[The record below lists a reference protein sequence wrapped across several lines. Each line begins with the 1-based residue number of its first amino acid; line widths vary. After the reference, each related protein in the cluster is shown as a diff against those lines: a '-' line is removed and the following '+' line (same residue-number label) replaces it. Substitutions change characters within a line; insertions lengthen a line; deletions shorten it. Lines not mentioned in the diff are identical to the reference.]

1 MPCHLEPTLSRL
13 TPPRTCATSVPE
25 DPSKAQIGKISYSNL
40 KTKPRS
46 SLVVL
51 CLGLGTF
58 IALTWV
64 QFLVGELRSTSHL
77 LSLGL
82 IRCYLQLTLPTL
94 RSKPSNQ
101 TAGSSSDMVF
111 LAAHFGLFR
120 FLCLQ
125 GCPPLS
131 PSFTIPHP

>member
-1 MPCHLEPTLSRL
+1 MPPQFQKTL
-13 TPPRTCATSVPE
+13 A
-25 DPSKAQIGKISYSNL
+25 KAQIGKISYSNL

-82 IRCYLQLTLPTL
+82 LRCYLQLTLPTR
-94 RSKPSNQ
+94 RSKPSSQ

-111 LAAHFGLFR
+111 PAAHFGLFS
-120 FLCLQ
+120 FLCCRAVPHCLHLL
-125 GCPPLS
+125 PS
-131 PSFTIPHP
+131 PILDRLLEVVS